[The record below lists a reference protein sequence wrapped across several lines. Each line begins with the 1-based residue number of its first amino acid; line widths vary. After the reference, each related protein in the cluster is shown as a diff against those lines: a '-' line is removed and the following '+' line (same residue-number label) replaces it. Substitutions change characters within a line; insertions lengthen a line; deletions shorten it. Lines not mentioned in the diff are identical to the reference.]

1 MLPPRHKQNGHHRY
15 GPAPQQGKLSLSADN
30 ASGSNGTTKLEK
42 RLAEDPELLRRIAE
56 FAQELGGDD
65 RVVEEQRSTG

>member
-1 MLPPRHKQNGHHRY
+1 VLPPRPKQNGHHRY

-30 ASGSNGTTKLEK
+30 AGGSNGTTKLEK

-56 FAQELGGDD
+56 FAQELGGRDE
-65 RVVEEQRSTG
+65 RAEEQQSAG

>member
-15 GPAPQQGKLSLSADN
+15 GPAPTQGKLPLGAE
-30 ASGSNGTTKLEK
+30 ANGNGVTKLEK

-56 FAQELGGDD
+56 FAAELGDD
-65 RVVEEQRSTG
+65 KRNEQSAG

>member
-15 GPAPQQGKLSLSADN
+15 GPAPQQGKLPLGAD
-30 ASGSNGTTKLEK
+30 AAGSVTRLEK

-56 FAQELGGDD
+56 FAAELGAE
-65 RVVEEQRSTG
+65 RKTSA